1 VTTAA
6 DDVVG
11 RPLTADDGLVRSYRE
26 RTPGS
31 AAAFEAARRVLPG
44 GETRAVTSYPP
55 YPVIIT
61 EGHGAR
67 LTDAD
72 GHVYLDLVNNYTAM
86 VHGSAFAPAT
96 EAVAGL
102 LPHGYAF
109 ASPHPYQVA
118 LAELLAARV
127 PSVQRVRFTNSGT
140 EAALLA
146 ARIVARATGRRRLLM
161 FDGAYHGSAALFL
174 PGFPDVVRV
183 PWNDQDAVTAL
194 LGRADHDVA
203 AVFAEPF
210 LGAGGVRPAAP
221 GFLAAVAALARDRD
235 VLFVLDE
242 VQGLRNGFG
251 GEQGR
256 LGLTPDLTLLGKIIG
271 GGFPIGAVGCRAD
284 LLELTVASLT
294 PGYVTHAG
302 TFNGHLAAAV
312 AGTMTLR
319 HLDAAAISRLNDAAA
334 AVADPALGRR
344 PGGCGASWAGA
355 LRAPLGA
362 LALRPMPPG
371 SGRSG
376 PRVGHSSPLTVS
388 GKAVRI
394 ESWTRESRRVA
405 SSLRARPPRAAA
417 RQLAGLQDEEQEAQ
431 EALLGREVVGEQL
444 AGGRHGLWLADDGD
458 PEASRGEGVGH
469 RVQRPVPEAHQSGLA
484 TEGPFLGPVVGRE
497 IVGPAPGLTL
507 DSVDGEGMVDGHDQ
521 PAAGLQHAP
530 QLG

>member
-1 VTTAA
+1 VARTRLVRSAE
-6 DDVVG
+6 DVVG
-11 RPLTADDGLVRSYRE
+11 LPPSADDGLVRAYCE

-31 AAAFEAARRVLPG
+31 AASFEAARRVLPG

-55 YPVIIT
+55 YPVIVT

-67 LTDAD
+67 LTDVD

-96 EAVAGL
+96 EAVADL
-102 LPHGYAF
+102 LPQGYAF

-127 PSVQRVRFTNSGT
+127 PSVRRVRFTNSGT

-146 ARIVARATGRRRLLM
+146 ARIVVRATGRRRLLM
-161 FDGAYHGSAALFL
+161 FDGAYHGSATLFL
-174 PGFPDVVRV
+174 PGSPDVVRV
-183 PWNDQDAVTAL
+183 PWNDLDAVTAL
-194 LGRADHDVA
+194 LGQAGHDVA

-271 GGFPIGAVGCRAD
+271 GGFPIGAVGGRAD
-284 LLELTVASLT
+284 LLELTVAAMT

-334 AVADPALGRR
+334 ALAGRI
-344 PGGCGASWAGA
+344 AAAAGA
-355 LRAPLGA
+355 GVPAEVTRAGSIMNVHLNGPGQLA
-362 LALRPMPPG
+362 DLHLALLLNGVYTTPRGMINLSTALSPG
-371 SGRSG
+371 DLDDIAAAYETAFTM
-376 PRVGHSSPLTVS
+376 V
-388 GKAVRI
+388 
-394 ESWTRESRRVA
+394 
-405 SSLRARPPRAAA
+405 RAA
-417 RQLAGLQDEEQEAQ
+417 
-431 EALLGREVVGEQL
+431 
-444 AGGRHGLWLADDGD
+444 
-458 PEASRGEGVGH
+458 
-469 RVQRPVPEAHQSGLA
+469 
-484 TEGPFLGPVVGRE
+484 
-497 IVGPAPGLTL
+497 
-507 DSVDGEGMVDGHDQ
+507 
-521 PAAGLQHAP
+521 
-530 QLG
+530 

>member
-1 VTTAA
+1 VTTSA
-6 DDVVG
+6 DVVG
-11 RPLTADDGLVRSYRE
+11 RPPSADDALVRAYRE

-31 AAAFEAARRVLPG
+31 AASFEAARRVLPG

-55 YPVIIT
+55 YPLIIT

-86 VHGSAFAPAT
+86 VHGSAFGPAT

-102 LPHGYAF
+102 LPQGYAF
-109 ASPHPYQVA
+109 ASPHPHQVA

-146 ARIVARATGRRRLLM
+146 ARIAARATGRRRLLM
-161 FDGAYHGSAALFL
+161 FDGAYHGSATPFL
-174 PGFPDVVRV
+174 PGSPDVVRV
-183 PWNDQDAVTAL
+183 PWNDLDAVAAL
-194 LGRADHDVA
+194 LGRPGHDVG

-221 GFLAAVAALARDRD
+221 GFLAGVAGLAREHE

-242 VQGLRNGFG
+242 VQALRNGFG

-271 GGFPIGAVGCRAD
+271 GGFPIGAVGGRAD

-319 HLDAAAISRLNDAAA
+319 YLDAAAIARLNDAAA
-334 AVADPALGRR
+334 TLANRIA
-344 PGGCGASWAGA
+344 AGA
-355 LRAPLGA
+355 ASAGVPAEVTRAGSIMNVHLAGPGQLA
-362 LALRPMPPG
+362 DLHLALLLNGVYTTPRGMINLSTALTPG
-371 SGRSG
+371 D
-376 PRVGHSSPLTVS
+376 LDD
-388 GKAVRI
+388 I
-394 ESWTRESRRVA
+394 
-405 SSLRARPPRAAA
+405 AAA
-417 RQLAGLQDEEQEAQ
+417 YATAFTMLRPD
-431 EALLGREVVGEQL
+431 
-444 AGGRHGLWLADDGD
+444 
-458 PEASRGEGVGH
+458 
-469 RVQRPVPEAHQSGLA
+469 RVS
-484 TEGPFLGPVVGRE
+484 
-497 IVGPAPGLTL
+497 
-507 DSVDGEGMVDGHDQ
+507 
-521 PAAGLQHAP
+521 
-530 QLG
+530 

>member
-1 VTTAA
+1 VARTRLVTTSA
-6 DDVVG
+6 DVVG
-11 RPLTADDGLVRSYRE
+11 RPPSADDALVRAYRE

-31 AAAFEAARRVLPG
+31 AASFEAARRVLPG

-55 YPVIIT
+55 YPLIIT

-86 VHGSAFAPAT
+86 VHGSAFGPAT

-102 LPHGYAF
+102 LPQGYAF

-146 ARIVARATGRRRLLM
+146 ARIAARATGRRRLLM
-161 FDGAYHGSAALFL
+161 FDGAYHGSATPFL
-174 PGFPDVVRV
+174 PGSPDVVRV
-183 PWNDQDAVTAL
+183 PWNDLDAVAAL
-194 LGRADHDVA
+194 LGRPDHDVA

-221 GFLAAVAALARDRD
+221 GFLAGVAGLAREHEA
-235 VLFVLDE
+235 LFVLDE
-242 VQGLRNGFG
+242 VQALRNGFG

-271 GGFPIGAVGCRAD
+271 GGFPIGAVGGRAD

-319 HLDAAAISRLNDAAA
+319 YLDAAAIARLNDAAA
-334 AVADPALGRR
+334 TLANRIA
-344 PGGCGASWAGA
+344 AGA
-355 LRAPLGA
+355 ASAGVPAEVTRAGSIMNVHLAGPGQLA
-362 LALRPMPPG
+362 DLHLALLLNGVYTTPRGMINLSTALTPG
-371 SGRSG
+371 D
-376 PRVGHSSPLTVS
+376 LDD
-388 GKAVRI
+388 I
-394 ESWTRESRRVA
+394 
-405 SSLRARPPRAAA
+405 AAA
-417 RQLAGLQDEEQEAQ
+417 YATAFTMLRPD
-431 EALLGREVVGEQL
+431 
-444 AGGRHGLWLADDGD
+444 
-458 PEASRGEGVGH
+458 
-469 RVQRPVPEAHQSGLA
+469 RVS
-484 TEGPFLGPVVGRE
+484 
-497 IVGPAPGLTL
+497 
-507 DSVDGEGMVDGHDQ
+507 
-521 PAAGLQHAP
+521 
-530 QLG
+530 